1 MAHEERGA
9 PLQPTMAHAQRTQ
22 RQYRLS
28 LPAPQVPTGD
38 CNLWSILKN
47 AIGKEL
53 SKITMPVGFNE
64 PLSFLQRMTE
74 YMEYAHLLRLASE
87 QDDPISRMQYVAAFA
102 VSALGSNWQRLGKPF
117 NPLLGETFELERSEF
132 RIICEQVSH
141 HPPVSAFHADS
152 EHFVFH
158 GSIHPKIKFWGKSVE
173 ITPKGV
179 VTVELP
185 KWKEAYTW
193 TNVNC
198 CVHNI
203 IIGKLW
209 IEQSG
214 TMEVVNHST
223 GHRAILDFK
232 SGSSSKDM
240 HRVEGFIVD
249 KDKKKIKFM
258 YGKWTEL
265 LRSTDPQSYEDYLKE
280 NSHKFKSEKEKK
292 DSKLDSSPAHT
303 PKRVLA
309 KLNSL
314 KVSPFKASV
323 STDNDDG
330 PDDPPEGDIPP
341 SESTYS
347 IDIPNSVTLW
357 EADQRP
363 ENSTDYYNFT
373 RFAMALNEIDQE
385 LKGKICPTDSRLRP
399 DIRKLE
405 EGEVE
410 GAATEKTRLEEKQRE
425 TRKRKSTTSKK
436 EEKWKPRWFNLEP
449 NPHTNQEDW
458 IYQGGYWERNFEGIE
473 DIF

>member
-1 MAHEERGA
+1 MAA
-9 PLQPTMAHAQRTQ
+9 SMAANTQ
-22 RQYRLS
+22 RQYRS
-28 LPAPQVPTGD
+28 RLPAAQVPAAD
-38 CNLWSILKN
+38 LSLWSILKN

-87 QDDPISRMQYVAAFA
+87 QDDPVARMQYVAAFA
-102 VSALGSNWQRLGKPF
+102 VSALACNWERPGKPF
-117 NPLLGETFELERSEF
+117 NPLLGETFELERPEF

-152 EHFVFH
+152 ENFVFH
-158 GSIHPKIKFWGKSVE
+158 GSIHPKLKFWGKSVE
-173 ITPKGV
+173 IQPKGT

-193 TNVNC
+193 NNVSC

-203 IIGKLW
+203 IVGKLW
-209 IEQSG
+209 IEQYG
-214 TMEVVNHST
+214 TMEVVNHRT

-232 SGSSSKDM
+232 SASWFSKDL

-249 KDKKKIKFM
+249 KDKKKLKFM
-258 YGKWTEL
+258 YGKWTEIF
-265 LRSTDPQSYEDYLKE
+265 RVTDPQSYEDYLKE
-280 NSHKFKSEKEKK
+280 NAHKFRSDDKKSKSDKT
-292 DSKLDSSPAHT
+292 DSPAHT
-303 PKRVLA
+303 PRRVLA

-314 KVSPFKASV
+314 KVSPFRASV
-323 STDNDDG
+323 STDTDDG
-330 PDDPPEGDIPP
+330 PDEPPEGDIPA
-341 SESTYS
+341 SDSTFS

-363 ENSTDYYNFT
+363 DNSTDYYNFT
-373 RFAMALNEIDQE
+373 RFAMALNEMDDDMRAK
-385 LKGKICPTDSRLRP
+385 LCPTDSRLRP

-405 EGEVE
+405 EGDVD
-410 GAATEKTRLEEKQRE
+410 GAAVEKTRLEEKQRE
-425 TRKRKSTTSKK
+425 SRKARKDKSSKK
-436 EEKWKPRWFNLEP
+436 EEKWKPRWFATGT

-458 IYQGGYWERNFEGIE
+458 LYQGGYWDRNFSELE

>member
-1 MAHEERGA
+1 
-9 PLQPTMAHAQRTQ
+9 MAHAR
-22 RQYRLS
+22 RQYRTT
-28 LPAPQVPTGD
+28 LPAAQVSTGD
-38 CNLWSILKN
+38 LSLWSILKN

-87 QDDPISRMQYVAAFA
+87 QDDAVARMQYVAAFA

-117 NPLLGETFELERSEF
+117 NPLLGETFELERPEF

-152 EHFVFH
+152 DNFVFH
-158 GSIHPKIKFWGKSVE
+158 GSIHPKLKFWGKSVE
-173 ITPKGV
+173 IQPKGT

-193 TNVNC
+193 NNVNC

-203 IIGKLW
+203 IVGKLW
-209 IEQSG
+209 IEQHG

-223 GHRAILDFK
+223 GHRAILEFK
-232 SGSSSKDM
+232 SASWSSKDL

-265 LRSTDPQSYEDYLKE
+265 FRVTDPQSYEDYLKE
-280 NSHKFKSEKEKK
+280 NAHKFKSEGKK
-292 DSKLDSSPAHT
+292 SDKSDSPAHT
-303 PKRVLA
+303 PKKVLA

-330 PDDPPEGDIPP
+330 PDDPPEGDIPA
-341 SESTYS
+341 SDSTFS

-363 ENSTDYYNFT
+363 ENSADYYNFT
-373 RFAMALNEIDQE
+373 GFAMALNEMDAE
-385 LKGKICPTDSRLRP
+385 LRSKMCPTDSRLRP

-405 EGEVE
+405 EGDVD
-410 GAATEKTRLEEKQRE
+410 GAAAEKNRLEEKQRE
-425 TRKRKSTTSKK
+425 TRKARKASSSKK
-436 EEKWKPRWFNLEP
+436 DWKPRWFAQDT
-449 NPHTNQEDW
+449 NPHTGQEDW
-458 IYQGGYWERNFEGIE
+458 LYQGGYWERNFKELEVE